1 MNTEPDIEFYEQALA
16 ELDSGGRDTGI
27 WAKAYAEADNE
38 EGSRKL
44 YVKLRAT
51 DLMKEQGIG
60 AAREI
65 IVESLKSKKL
75 TQEEEL
81 NALGLQNKKKI
92 NDKRDLPLT
101 VSLIFFLLFV
111 VFIFWQGNSDDNLS
125 RPIGK
130 GLEGYCSDGR
140 YPAFCARMND
150 FIEN

>member
-1 MNTEPDIEFYEQALA
+1 MQL
-16 ELDSGGRDTGI
+16 LC
-27 WAKAYAEADNE
+27 
-38 EGSRKL
+38 
-44 YVKLRAT
+44 
-51 DLMKEQGIG
+51 
-60 AAREI
+60 
-65 IVESLKSKKL
+65 SLKSKKL